1 MARTQTLATT
11 ATTMMMIVCM
21 LMAVRMLPR
30 SERKSSRAEPDGGGA
45 IGDGG
50 GAIGEG
56 GGGATTIAT
65 ATLSTTVMAGA
76 CVTVTARAAESA
88 VRGSDVRAL
97 AAASTVR
104 CSALK
109 ALGAVPAGGL
119 GTVICACTFTDADEI
134 RSRSWHG
141 SSHARDERKL
151 ASRLARALEPRA
163 KSLTSPAICKLSVIT
178 VACTWTTAWPAET
191 GAKGGT
197 AGEGGSSGGGGEGG
211 FFGDG
216 LGLGGGNAPLGS
228 VAFPLE
234 GGGEGSGGDGDGGG
248 GGGGAGSREGGG
260 DAVGGGGGESAD
272 IEG

>member
-1 MARTQTLATT
+1 MARTQTLATR

-30 SERKSSRAEPDGGGA
+30 SERKLSRAEPDGGGA

-65 ATLSTTVMAGA
+65 ATLSATVMAAA

-88 VRGSDVRAL
+88 ARGCDVSAL
-97 AAASTVR
+97 AASRTVAAR
-104 CSALK
+104 LAVE

-141 SSHARDERKL
+141 S
-151 ASRLARALEPRA
+151 
-163 KSLTSPAICKLSVIT
+163 
-178 VACTWTTAWPAET
+178 
-191 GAKGGT
+191 
-197 AGEGGSSGGGGEGG
+197 
-211 FFGDG
+211 
-216 LGLGGGNAPLGS
+216 
-228 VAFPLE
+228 
-234 GGGEGSGGDGDGGG
+234 
-248 GGGGAGSREGGG
+248 
-260 DAVGGGGGESAD
+260 
-272 IEG
+272 